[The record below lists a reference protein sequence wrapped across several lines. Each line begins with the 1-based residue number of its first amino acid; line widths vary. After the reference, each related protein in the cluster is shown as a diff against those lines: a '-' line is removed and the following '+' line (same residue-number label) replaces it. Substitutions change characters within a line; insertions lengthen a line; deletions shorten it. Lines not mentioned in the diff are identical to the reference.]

1 MLKRERIG
9 ICTLCAPY
17 ASRRHGSRT
26 RMGARKY
33 LEKKEKIWS
42 RRADSNR

>member
-1 MLKRERIG
+1 MLKREGIG

-17 ASRRHGSRT
+17 ASRRHGSQNLAC
-26 RMGARKY
+26 ARKC
-33 LEKKEKIWS
+33 LTNKEKIWS